1 MILKEVRILKGFLFK
16 KILLAALFCLLF
28 CTDFAFCESE
38 TFESSIYDVEIG
50 GIGKRESVRQVASE
64 LLAVGIE
71 EYNRSLFGSSEKT
84 LLKAKEYR
92 RYLTGRERSRL
103 SMYLKSAAE
112 AAVRRKGVLEHIKAA
127 DTLVREG
134 EIIRAKA
141 HLKEIKGS
149 ELLTEREKS
158 FVKEALKK
166 IEKWLAEHQR
176 QTEELYNHS
185 VELYNAGQLENA
197 RSGFIRVARS
207 GLVVKPE
214 DQTPEDYVHKIDLL
228 LGDNVGTFTVS
239 DIELFER
246 QSEIQSGLVV
256 KEGLL
261 GSRAETKIKGLQRP
275 EEAYMEAVSRKRK
288 LVEGYTSAVVTDA
301 VTKAKD
307 YLDVGKFYRA
317 QKEIE
322 NAQKALEENRLYLAD
337 DVFMQYNSQLGQLE
351 QQITE
356 GRKKWLGG
364 FNGDRAFE

>member
-1 MILKEVRILKGFLFK
+1 
-16 KILLAALFCLLF
+16 
-28 CTDFAFCESE
+28 
-38 TFESSIYDVEIG
+38 
-50 GIGKRESVRQVASE
+50 
-64 LLAVGIE
+64 
-71 EYNRSLFGSSEKT
+71 
-84 LLKAKEYR
+84 
-92 RYLTGRERSRL
+92 
-103 SMYLKSAAE
+103 
-112 AAVRRKGVLEHIKAA
+112 
-127 DTLVREG
+127 
-134 EIIRAKA
+134 
-141 HLKEIKGS
+141 
-149 ELLTEREKS
+149 
-158 FVKEALKK
+158 
-166 IEKWLAEHQR
+166 
-176 QTEELYNHS
+176 
-185 VELYNAGQLENA
+185 
-197 RSGFIRVARS
+197 
-207 GLVVKPE
+207 VVKPE